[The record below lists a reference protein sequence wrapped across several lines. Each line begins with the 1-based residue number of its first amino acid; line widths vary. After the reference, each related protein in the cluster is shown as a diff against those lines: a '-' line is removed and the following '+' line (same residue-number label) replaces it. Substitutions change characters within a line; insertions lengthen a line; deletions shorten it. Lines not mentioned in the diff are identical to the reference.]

1 MFFHPN
7 YRVDVNINYHIRAC
21 GQHTLARIPTKH
33 TCHNWFTPNR
43 IDIESIGFLLN
54 IHLTN
59 IIVQV
64 YSAAAKMVKLKP
76 THTLEIR
83 YWLTEMVAH
92 FDVHV
97 SRFTRFRIKFH
108 VIVYTFREYFEHKI
122 QCKTSLWPKA
132 YISGLA
138 FIYQSEIQWSYF
150 NRPPL
155 FFANR

>member
-1 MFFHPN
+1 MWPTYTCTHTDQTYLSQLIYTKPHRHRI
-7 YRVDVNINYHIRAC
+7 YRISFEYPFNKYNCSSLFRSRKNGHIKA
-21 GQHTLARIPTKH
+21 H
-33 TCHNWFTPNR
+33 
-43 IDIESIGFLLN
+43 
-54 IHLTN
+54 
-59 IIVQV
+59 
-64 YSAAAKMVKLKP
+64 

-92 FDVHV
+92 FDVRV

-138 FIYQSEIQWSYF
+138 FIYQSEIQ
-150 NRPPL
+150 
-155 FFANR
+155 